1 MGVSKNRGA
10 QNGWFIMENPIKMEG
25 LGVHLFF
32 GNTHIFIPAT
42 HNGYQQLH
50 IFEDLC

>member
-1 MGVSKNRGA
+1 M
-10 QNGWFIMENPIKMEG
+10 MENPIKMED
-25 LGVHLFF
+25 LEVHLDF
-32 GNTHIFIPAT
+32 GNTDIFIHAT